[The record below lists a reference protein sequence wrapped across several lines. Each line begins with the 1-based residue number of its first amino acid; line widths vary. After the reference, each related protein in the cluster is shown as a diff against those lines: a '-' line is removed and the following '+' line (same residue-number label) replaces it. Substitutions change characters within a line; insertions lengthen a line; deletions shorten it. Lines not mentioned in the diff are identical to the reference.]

1 MGRCAK
7 CGAFTGNFCRSCGR
21 NICAL
26 CAKPGKLGAPYK
38 KCPFCGGDVI
48 PG

>member
-7 CGAFTGNFCRSCGR
+7 CGAFIGNFCISYMR

-26 CAKPGKLGAPYK
+26 CVEPGKLGAPYK
-38 KCPFCGGDVI
+38 KCPFCGFDVI
-48 PG
+48 PS